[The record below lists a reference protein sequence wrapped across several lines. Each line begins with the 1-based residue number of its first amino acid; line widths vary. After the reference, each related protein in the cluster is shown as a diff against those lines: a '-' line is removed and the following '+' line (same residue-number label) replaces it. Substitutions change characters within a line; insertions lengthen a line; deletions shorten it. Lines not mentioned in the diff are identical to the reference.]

1 MSKIDRQEIALAIA
15 KELQD
20 TITPPR
26 ISDRRGIAVI
36 ECSLGKIE
44 VTDDGVAVTTKRG
57 VSAGWTHR
65 DACSPE
71 HSAMRCNLLLRA
83 PHDSE

>member
-1 MSKIDRQEIALAIA
+1 MGKIDRQEIALVIV

-20 TITPPR
+20 TLPSLR
-26 ISDRRGIAVI
+26 ISDRMGVTVI
-36 ECSLGKIE
+36 DFSSGKIE

-65 DACSPE
+65 DSCSPE
-71 HSAMRCNLLLRA
+71 HSAIRCNLLLR
-83 PHDSE
+83 SVS